1 MNKLA
6 TKSVKPE
13 VVRKLKDDGHFF
25 FSKLDTTSLPKQKN
39 GKEINAGISTKLYL
53 MQLLEIEIK

>member
-25 FSKLDTTSLPKQKN
+25 SANLIPPVYQSKRMARK
-39 GKEINAGISTKLYL
+39 
-53 MQLLEIEIK
+53 